1 MNSNT
6 APAGLIN
13 AATKWHAARE
23 RERDLAAIVYEHIR
37 KEHANG
43 IPETR
48 IAILAGVDRM
58 TVRRALGKL

>member
-1 MNSNT
+1 MTDIET
-6 APAGLIN
+6 ALQDAGAN
-13 AATKWHAARE
+13 WAHHRQAERAAAEQTKIFIIKAK
-23 RERDLAAIVYEHIR
+23 LA
-37 KEHANG
+37 N